1 MCIYAL
7 RWRKDMNFRCPLSL
21 LAGLGIVLAFLTI
34 DQWIFG
40 TWFNTTHIKCTCST
54 WSTPP
59 KKLLDY

>member
-1 MCIYAL
+1 
-7 RWRKDMNFRCPLSL
+7 MNFRCPLAL
-21 LAGLGIVLAFLTI
+21 LAGLGIVLALLTI

-40 TWFNTTHIKCTCST
+40 TWFNTMYIKFTCST